1 VRTLLALVWLAADA
15 PEETPVP
22 GVEESFVDEL
32 IFVVIVLVAICLFFY
47 VLIRWLLPRMSR
59 LAGGRGLRI
68 GGGKV
73 IRVVDR
79 CVLEPRRSLYV
90 VEVAGR
96 FWLLGATEGSI
107 TKLAGEDLD
116 EPELR
121 RMLGVPPSKPFASL
135 LKKEPQSGKEEVR

>member
-1 VRTLLALVWLAADA
+1 MSGLLALWWLAAASPEDESA
-15 PEETPVP
+15 PAM
-22 GVEESFVDEL
+22 EESFVDEL
-32 IFVVIVLVAICLFFY
+32 IFVVIVLVATCLFFY
-47 VLIRWLLPRMSR
+47 ILIRWLLPRMSK

-68 GGGKV
+68 GGSKV

-79 CVLEPRRSLYV
+79 CVLEPRRALYV

-96 FWLLGATEGSI
+96 FGLLGATEGSI

-121 RMLGVPPSKPFASL
+121 RMLGAPPAKPFASV
-135 LKKEPQSGKEEVR
+135 LKGASDRKEKAE